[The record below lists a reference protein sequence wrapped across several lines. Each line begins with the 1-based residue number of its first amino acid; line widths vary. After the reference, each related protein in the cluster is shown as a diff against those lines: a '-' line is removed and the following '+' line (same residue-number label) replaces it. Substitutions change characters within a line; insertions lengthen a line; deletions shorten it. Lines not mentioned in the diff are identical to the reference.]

1 MQRTISRFE
10 QMKLEVGE
18 ALPAPI
24 PDRVLVQ
31 GPIIRDL
38 TNSGQ
43 RLEAD
48 NPAVRRTVIRVYEDD
63 TEIPTAWVPTDEAS
77 LGLWLDASDPASI
90 DASGNDLNSLL
101 DKSGN
106 GRHFT
111 GVNSPQTGTR
121 TVNGLNV
128 IDFDDASSQFLHL
141 AGYVPEST
149 FQVILVA
156 VVDDPVDA
164 AHALMRL
171 GGTQRVEIVSVHGGF
186 FGAYVQLFG
195 GGSVSGGN
203 DASSLT
209 GAPHIFRL
217 FMDFANNDW
226 VKYTDGALI
235 HTETGGYLG
244 AVNALGGGPHFQLFS
259 NNNGADTHNGALLG
273 LQLFETDDETVGQKS
288 VGQLADQWA
297 ITLDAGHPYA
307 GGPP

>member
-1 MQRTISRFE
+1 MQRTIVRTE
-10 QMKLEVGE
+10 RIRLEVGE
-18 ALPAPI
+18 SLPAPI
-24 PDRVLVQ
+24 PGLTLLM
-31 GPIIRDL
+31 GPVIRDL
-38 TNSGQ
+38 ANNGQ

-48 NPAVRRTVIRVYEDD
+48 NPAVRRIVTRSYEDD
-63 TEIPTAWVPTDEAS
+63 TEFPSAWIPTDDNVA
-77 LGLWLDASDPASI
+77 LWLDASDVASI
-90 DASGNDLNSLL
+90 VSSDNDVTQIN

-111 GVNSPQTGTR
+111 AVNNPQTGTR

-128 IDFDDASSQFLHL
+128 IDFDDALDQFLHL
-141 AGYVPEST
+141 SGYVPAST
-149 FQVILVA
+149 FQVIIAA
-156 VVDDPVDA
+156 VVDDPVA
-164 AHALMRL
+164 SARALMRL
-171 GGTQRVEIVSVHGGF
+171 GGTQRVEIVSVNSGF

-195 GGSVSGGN
+195 GGNASGGQ
-203 DASSLT
+203 DAASLT

-235 HTETGGYLG
+235 HTETDGYTG
-244 AVNALGGGPHFQLFS
+244 AVNAVGGGPHFQLFS

-273 LQLFETDDETVGQKS
+273 LQMFETDDETVGQKS